1 MSRGISDS
9 ESVSMTYLSHAGR
22 VLVWWLSIVLE
33 KSNISAQVYATVR
46 EAGVLKTAPQQSSC
60 VSHFL
65 WGASNQRSPFRDN
78 TRPFHTAANA
88 AVRSAGRR
96 GREVPKVQSCTTKD
110 SEITLP
116 NTGVA
121 EYGCIIIYAD
131 QNGVLHRGKYG

>member
-60 VSHFL
+60 VSHFFGVHPISDPRL
-65 WGASNQRSPFRDN
+65 GTIHVLYTQQPMLQSGVQDEGVVKFRKFSHAQQRILR
-78 TRPFHTAANA
+78 
-88 AVRSAGRR
+88 
-96 GREVPKVQSCTTKD
+96 
-110 SEITLP
+110 
-116 NTGVA
+116 
-121 EYGCIIIYAD
+121 
-131 QNGVLHRGKYG
+131 